1 MSISTRV
8 ARFLDDQG
16 IEYDTLD
23 HPHANTATNAA
34 LAAHVLPKS
43 VAKAVVLEDHDNRYL
58 MAILPA
64 DHKLNL
70 HKLNNKMQVDL
81 HLVDECHVYEMF
93 SDCEPGAVP
102 AIAPAYN
109 MKAIY
114 DETLDQLDDIYL
126 EGGDHETFI
135 HLEKTQF
142 GKLMSE
148 AQRSRFSSLEY
159 Y

>member
-1 MSISTRV
+1 MTISTRV
-8 ARFLDDQG
+8 AQFLDEQG
-16 IEYDTLD
+16 IEYNTIE
-23 HPHANTATNAA
+23 HPRATTATNAA
-34 LAAHVLPKS
+34 LAAHVLPKA
-43 VAKAVVLEDHDNRYL
+43 VAKAVVLEDHDNRYV
-58 MAILPA
+58 MAVIPA

-70 HKLNNKMQVDL
+70 HKLSNKMKSDL
-81 HLVDECHVYEMF
+81 HLVDECQVYEMF
-93 SDCEPGAVP
+93 DDCEPGAVP

-109 MKAIY
+109 MSAIY

-142 GKLMSE
+142 GKLMSN
-148 AQRSRFSSLEY
+148 AHRSRFSSLDY